1 MVNANRQ
8 VPFAPSGSKRLLML
22 GAAGL
27 LVLVG
32 FVLQLGTLGYGH
44 VQPSNLWIAS
54 TVVHSTWSMLI
65 LQLDGLSMHAVET
78 YWPLLFVS
86 LGLAIL
92 LLTRRGAVQPVP
104 SRSPERQNHAR

>member
-8 VPFAPSGSKRLLML
+8 ASFAQFGSKRLLIL
-22 GAAGL
+22 GGAGL
-27 LVLVG
+27 LILVG

-44 VQPSNLWIAS
+44 IQHSNLWVAS

-65 LQLDGLSMHAVET
+65 LQLGAPDMHVVET

-92 LLTRRGAVQPVP
+92 LLMRRGAVQPVP
-104 SRSPERQNHAR
+104 LRSRERQSHAR